1 MTLVVNRSHSHWS
14 AKSEPPLE
22 TERLILRDFEADD
35 LEALFRIQNDLAAMP
50 LAFFA
55 SDIDQC
61 RNYHETHAKQR
72 GIVGFAPWVAV
83 LKATAE
89 IVGWGGLQIDPF
101 DPGWGIEVGYFF
113 HPAHRRQGL
122 ASELVQ
128 ASLAHGFEDLT
139 MDEIGAFARPANVP
153 SIGVLEKAGFRF
165 VRYEPKLER
174 NRYVISAAEWRR
186 SGRKPNLE

>member
-1 MTLVVNRSHSHWS
+1 MSGR
-14 AKSEPPLE
+14 E
-22 TERLILRDFEADD
+22 TARLILRDFEADD
-35 LEALFRIQNDLAAMP
+35 LEHLFRIQNDREAMP
-50 LAFFA
+50 LAFYVG
-55 SDIDQC
+55 DINEC
-61 RNYHETHAKQR
+61 RNYHETHARQR
-72 GIVGFAPWVAV
+72 SIVGFAPWVAV
-83 LKATAE
+83 LKATSE

-122 ASELVQ
+122 ASELVL
-128 ASLAHGFEDLT
+128 ASLAHGFDDLA

-174 NRYVISAAEWRR
+174 NRYVISASDWRR
-186 SGRKPNLE
+186 GGPKLSLK

>member
-1 MTLVVNRSHSHWS
+1 MSGR
-14 AKSEPPLE
+14 E
-22 TERLILRDFEADD
+22 TARLILRAYEPDD
-35 LEALFRIQNDLAAMP
+35 LEHLFRIQNDREAMP
-50 LAFFA
+50 LAFYA
-55 SDIDQC
+55 INIDEC
-61 RNYHETHAKQR
+61 RNYHETHAAQR
-72 GIVGFAPWVAV
+72 GIVGFAPWVV
-83 LKATAE
+83 LLKSNSQ

-128 ASLAHGFEDLT
+128 ASLAHGFNDLA
-139 MDEIGAFARPANVP
+139 MDEIGAFARPANTP

-174 NRYVISAAEWRR
+174 NRYVISSSEWRGAR
-186 SGRKPNLE
+186 PKI